1 MLLRLLTIILVAPLA
16 GALLLSVFIEI
27 MFAVGVAT
35 DPQMRTMA
43 ALEAQDR

>member
-16 GALLLSVFIEI
+16 GALLLTIVLEIVFAIGI
-27 MFAVGVAT
+27 ATNPDMRAVT
-35 DPQMRTMA
+35 